1 MKPFAVV
8 HIITKLELGGAQ
20 QNTLFTIAHLNRE
33 RFRPYLITNNEGI
46 LVSEAMALNGVKTF
60 LLPELIREINPLKDI
75 RALFKIRGILKSIKK
90 SDSAVI
96 VHTHSSKA
104 GILGR
109 WGARLAGADVI
120 IHTIHGFGF
129 HDHQSSPIRTSI
141 ILLEKLTAMITDK
154 FIAVSKANIQKGVK
168 KGIFLVHK
176 AILIRSGI
184 ELEEFEGVKVNK
196 GDKKKELGVEPT
208 VPLVTMIGCLKPQK
222 APLDYVEVAHLVL
235 QEKDAHFILVGD
247 GILRETV
254 QKRMAE
260 LCLGERLKLLGW
272 RRDIAEI
279 LAATDIFCLTS
290 LWEGLP
296 RVLPQAMIMGI
307 PIVATKVD
315 GTPEAV
321 IDGVNGFLVE
331 PHDVKG
337 MAENIIYLLNHA
349 EKAVEMGKQGKGM
362 VGAFDIWK
370 MVDEQEKLYLDL
382 LREKGRVMK

>member
-1 MKPFAVV
+1 MRPVPVV

-33 RFRPYLITNNEGI
+33 RFRPYLITNNKGI
-46 LVSEAMALNGVKTF
+46 LVSEAMALKGVKTF
-60 LLPELIREINPLKDI
+60 LIPELIREINPCMDI
-75 RALFKIRGILKSIKK
+75 RALLKIRGILKAIKK
-90 SDSAVI
+90 NDSAMI

-120 IHTIHGFGF
+120 VHTIHGFGF
-129 HDHQSSPIRTSI
+129 HDHQPSPIRTFI
-141 ILLEKLTAMITDK
+141 ILLEKLTAMSTDK
-154 FIAVSKANIQKGVK
+154 FIAVSRANIQKGVE
-168 KGIFLVHK
+168 KGIFPVQK

-184 ELEEFEGVKVNK
+184 ELEDFTGVKVNK

-208 VPLVTMIGCLKPQK
+208 LPLVTMIGCLKPQK
-222 APLDYVEVAHLVL
+222 APLDYVEGAYLVL

-254 QKRMAE
+254 EQRMGE
-260 LCLGERLKLLGW
+260 LGLENRFKLLGW
-272 RRDIAEI
+272 RRDIPEI
-279 LAATDIFCLTS
+279 LAATDIFVLTS

-307 PIVATKVD
+307 PIVATGVD

-321 IDGVNGFLVE
+321 TDGLNGFLVD
-331 PHDVKG
+331 PHDVRG
-337 MAENIIYLLNHA
+337 MAEKIVYLLDHS
-349 EKAVEMGKQGKGM
+349 EKAIDMGRRGKKMVEE
-362 VGAFDIWK
+362 FDIWK
-370 MVDEQEKLYLDL
+370 MVSEQEELYLSVL
-382 LREKGRVMK
+382 SEKGRVMG

>member
-60 LLPELIREINPLKDI
+60 LLPELIREINPLMDI
-75 RALFKIRGILKSIKK
+75 MALLKIRGILRSLKK
-90 SDSAVI
+90 SDSAAI

-109 WGARLAGADVI
+109 WGAWLAGADVI

-154 FIAVSKANIQKGVK
+154 FIAVSKANIQKGVE
-168 KGIFLVHK
+168 KGIFPVQK

-184 ELEEFEGVKVNK
+184 ELGEFEGVKVNK

-235 QEKDAHFILVGD
+235 QEKDAYFILVGD

-254 QKRMAE
+254 QKRMAD
-260 LCLGERLKLLGW
+260 LGLGERLKLLGW

-296 RVLPQAMIMGI
+296 RVLPQAMIMEI
-307 PIVATKVD
+307 PIVATMVD

-321 IDGVNGFLVE
+321 IDGVNGFLRE

-382 LREKGRVMK
+382 LREKERVMK

>member
-75 RALFKIRGILKSIKK
+75 RALFKIRGIIKSIKK

-104 GILGR
+104 GILAR

-154 FIAVSKANIQKGVK
+154 FIAVSKANIQKGVE
-168 KGIFLVHK
+168 KGIFPVQK

-184 ELEEFEGVKVNK
+184 ELGEFEGVKVNK

-235 QEKDAHFILVGD
+235 QEKDAYFILVGD

-254 QKRMAE
+254 QKRMAD
-260 LCLGERLKLLGW
+260 LGLGERLKLLGW

-296 RVLPQAMIMGI
+296 RVLPQAMIMEI
-307 PIVATKVD
+307 PIVATMVD

-321 IDGVNGFLVE
+321 IDGVNGFLRE

-382 LREKGRVMK
+382 LREKERVMK

>member
-1 MKPFAVV
+1 MKPFPVV

-60 LLPELIREINPLKDI
+60 LLPELIREINPLMDI
-75 RALFKIRGILKSIKK
+75 MALLKIRGILRSLKK
-90 SDSAVI
+90 SDSAAI

-109 WGARLAGADVI
+109 WGAWLAGADVI

-154 FIAVSKANIQKGVK
+154 FIAVSKANIQKGVE
-168 KGIFLVHK
+168 KGIFPVQK

-184 ELEEFEGVKVNK
+184 ELGEFEGVKVNK

-235 QEKDAHFILVGD
+235 QEKDAYFILVGD

-254 QKRMAE
+254 QKRMAD
-260 LCLGERLKLLGW
+260 LGLGERLKLLGW

-296 RVLPQAMIMGI
+296 RVLPQAMIMEI
-307 PIVATKVD
+307 PIVATMVD

-321 IDGVNGFLVE
+321 IDGVNGFLRE

-382 LREKGRVMK
+382 LREKERVMK

>member
-1 MKPFAVV
+1 MRPVPVV

-46 LVSEAMALNGVKTF
+46 LVSEAMALKGVKTF
-60 LLPELIREINPLKDI
+60 LIPELIREINPFMDI
-75 RALFKIRGILKSIKK
+75 RALLKIRGILKAIKK
-90 SDSAVI
+90 NDSAMI

-120 IHTIHGFGF
+120 VHTIHGFGF
-129 HDHQSSPIRTSI
+129 HDHQPSPIRTFI
-141 ILLEKLTAMITDK
+141 ILLEKLTAMSTDK
-154 FIAVSKANIQKGVK
+154 FIAVSRANIQKGVE
-168 KGIFLVHK
+168 KGIFPVQK

-184 ELEEFEGVKVNK
+184 ELEDFTGVKVNK

-208 VPLVTMIGCLKPQK
+208 LPLVTMIGCLKPQK
-222 APLDYVEVAHLVL
+222 APLDYVEGAYLVL

-254 QKRMAE
+254 EQRMGE
-260 LCLGERLKLLGW
+260 LGLENRFKLLGW
-272 RRDIAEI
+272 RRDIPEI
-279 LAATDIFCLTS
+279 LAATDIFVLTS

-307 PIVATKVD
+307 PIVATGVD

-321 IDGVNGFLVE
+321 TDGLNGFLVD
-331 PHDVKG
+331 PHDVRV
-337 MAENIIYLLNHA
+337 MAEKIVYLLDHS
-349 EKAVEMGKQGKGM
+349 EKAIAMGIRGQGM
-362 VGAFDIWK
+362 VEEFDIWK
-370 MVDEQEKLYLDL
+370 MVSEQEELYLSL
-382 LREKGRVMK
+382 LSEKGRIMG

>member
-1 MKPFAVV
+1 
-8 HIITKLELGGAQ
+8 
-20 QNTLFTIAHLNRE
+20 
-33 RFRPYLITNNEGI
+33 
-46 LVSEAMALNGVKTF
+46 
-60 LLPELIREINPLKDI
+60 
-75 RALFKIRGILKSIKK
+75 
-90 SDSAVI
+90 
-96 VHTHSSKA
+96 
-104 GILGR
+104 
-109 WGARLAGADVI
+109 
-120 IHTIHGFGF
+120 
-129 HDHQSSPIRTSI
+129 
-141 ILLEKLTAMITDK
+141 MITDK
-154 FIAVSKANIQKGVK
+154 FIAVSKANIQKGVE
-168 KGIFLVHK
+168 KGIFPVQK

-184 ELEEFEGVKVNK
+184 ELGEFEGVKVNK

-235 QEKDAHFILVGD
+235 QEKDAYFILVGD

-254 QKRMAE
+254 QKRMAD
-260 LCLGERLKLLGW
+260 LGLGERLKLLGW

-296 RVLPQAMIMGI
+296 RVLPQAMIMEI
-307 PIVATKVD
+307 PIVATMVD

-321 IDGVNGFLVE
+321 IDGVNGFLRE

-382 LREKGRVMK
+382 LREKERVMK

>member
-60 LLPELIREINPLKDI
+60 LLPELIREINPLMDI
-75 RALFKIRGILKSIKK
+75 MALLKIRGILRSLKK
-90 SDSAVI
+90 SDSAAI

-109 WGARLAGADVI
+109 WGAWLAGADVI

-154 FIAVSKANIQKGVK
+154 FIAVSKANIQKGVE
-168 KGIFLVHK
+168 KGIFPVQK

-184 ELEEFEGVKVNK
+184 ELGKFEGVKVNK

-235 QEKDAHFILVGD
+235 QEKDAYFILVGD

-254 QKRMAE
+254 QKRMAD
-260 LCLGERLKLLGW
+260 LGLGERLKLLGW

-296 RVLPQAMIMGI
+296 RVLPQAMIMEI
-307 PIVATKVD
+307 PIVATMVD

-321 IDGVNGFLVE
+321 IDGVNGFLRE

-382 LREKGRVMK
+382 LREKERVMK

>member
-75 RALFKIRGILKSIKK
+75 MALLKIRGILRSLKK
-90 SDSAVI
+90 SDSAAI

-109 WGARLAGADVI
+109 WGAWLAGADVI

-154 FIAVSKANIQKGVK
+154 FIAVSKANIQKGVE
-168 KGIFLVHK
+168 KGIFPVQK

-184 ELEEFEGVKVNK
+184 ELGEFEGVKVNK

-235 QEKDAHFILVGD
+235 QEKDAYFILVGD

-254 QKRMAE
+254 QKRMAD
-260 LCLGERLKLLGW
+260 LGLGERLKLLGW

-296 RVLPQAMIMGI
+296 RVLPQAMIMEI
-307 PIVATKVD
+307 PIVATMVD

-321 IDGVNGFLVE
+321 IDGVNGFLRE

-382 LREKGRVMK
+382 LREKERVMK